1 MKNIDET
8 ISIPEKYINNYDD
21 FERLDLSNKVIE
33 IYKTLNKISLD
44 VNKEVIKVLYKDGES
59 DYIIS
64 ELPDKVYIPKYVKCM
79 KDLCIYHSHTYVTR
93 LSRRDMIKLHDKNI
107 KKIGCIT
114 SNGDIFE
121 IEIGNG
127 YIPDDYD
134 ETCLFIV
141 FTIIYVKKFVLN
153 LMKNI
158 HFQKD
163 VLI

>member
-1 MKNIDET
+1 
-8 ISIPEKYINNYDD
+8 
-21 FERLDLSNKVIE
+21 
-33 IYKTLNKISLD
+33 
-44 VNKEVIKVLYKDGES
+44 
-59 DYIIS
+59 
-64 ELPDKVYIPKYVKCM
+64 M

-158 HFQKD
+158 HFQKNKRNNE
-163 VLI
+163 